1 MIIVDEGRAM
11 SSEVMTYIYEALR
24 IKYIVISSEN
34 LGSLRTEQYIR
45 TISEMLKKYIS
56 QQGQDWHL
64 YLNACCYA
72 HNTFVTPSMGY
83 SPYGL
88 VYLHKPTDL
97 VDIRF
102 DSFKGRT
109 QNASEYINMMTR

>member
-1 MIIVDEGRAM
+1 
-11 SSEVMTYIYEALR
+11 
-24 IKYIVISSEN
+24 
-34 LGSLRTEQYIR
+34 
-45 TISEMLKKYIS
+45 MLTKYIS

-64 YLNACCYA
+64 YLNACCHA
-72 HNTFVTPSMGY
+72 HNTFVTPSIGY
-83 SPYGL
+83 LPYEL

-109 QNASEYINMMTR
+109 QNASEYINMMTRLFNTIKKAVEEKKLQSQQESI